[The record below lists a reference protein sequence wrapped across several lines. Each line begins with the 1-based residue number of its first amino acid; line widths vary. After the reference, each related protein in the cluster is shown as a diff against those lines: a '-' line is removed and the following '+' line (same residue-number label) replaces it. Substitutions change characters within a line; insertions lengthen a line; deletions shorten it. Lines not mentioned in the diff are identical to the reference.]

1 MMPERTK
8 LCKAAAKKS
17 KMLKW
22 ADGRAAFEV
31 VPDLVKNDWGIDLRD
46 KPSCSLALF
55 PVNSSIFDGVIERP
69 ADRAT
74 IMGVAVHHHGQ
85 MKGAEPCI
93 VFS

>member
-31 VPDLVKNDWGIDLRD
+31 VPDLVKNDWGIDLR
-46 KPSCSLALF
+46 
-55 PVNSSIFDGVIERP
+55 
-69 ADRAT
+69 
-74 IMGVAVHHHGQ
+74 GQ
-85 MKGAEPCI
+85 AI
-93 VFS
+93 VFLGPFPRQFFYFRRSD